1 MDLEGVCKRT
11 IDLLEDL
18 KIQEATHAWIDQV
31 FIGNFC
37 EIEGPPDF
45 LSRDFQRTKCFSE
58 TLTELAE
65 VAEKW
70 AALNELKREYKGMV
84 LLCCVVCAVFTVE
97 PEVNDFLVLVMIKT
111 NDW

>member
-1 MDLEGVCKRT
+1 MDVEDVCKRT

-18 KIQEATHAWIDQV
+18 RIQEATHAWIDRV

-45 LSRDFQRTKCFSE
+45 LSGDFQRTKCFSE
-58 TLTELAE
+58 TLTELTE

-70 AALNELKREYKGMV
+70 VALNELKREYERMIAVWFVQCLRLSQKLMIFES
-84 LLCCVVCAVFTVE
+84 LLRS
-97 PEVNDFLVLVMIKT
+97 NDL
-111 NDW
+111 